1 MRVRRIRQ
9 HIREFFQRDWL
20 EGFVTAFGVLVL
32 VVGLFCAFVVVYL
45 IVSFNS
51 SSLFSEASQT
61 FRKGLQVFGILLF
74 GAIGGMAFIGS
85 WGLVGKRIARGLRR
99 DRSG

>member
-20 EGFVTAFGVLVL
+20 EGFVAAFGVVVL
-32 VVGLFCAFVVVYL
+32 AVGLFCAFVVVYL

-51 SSLFSEASQT
+51 SWISRASS
-61 FRKGLQVFGILLF
+61 R
-74 GAIGGMAFIGS
+74 
-85 WGLVGKRIARGLRR
+85 
-99 DRSG
+99 